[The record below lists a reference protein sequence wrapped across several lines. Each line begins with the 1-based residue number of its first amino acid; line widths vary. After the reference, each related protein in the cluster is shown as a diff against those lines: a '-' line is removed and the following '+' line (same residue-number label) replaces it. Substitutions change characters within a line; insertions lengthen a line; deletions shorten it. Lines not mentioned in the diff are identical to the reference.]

1 MKESKKF
8 TLFYLLLFFV
18 CCIMSLRKTITGFC
32 FRKGGIIL
40 TEEDLLHNFP
50 FNSKEELAD
59 WIISYLPKKV
69 VKYAELETF
78 LTIVN
83 GEETPEL
90 YKRELE
96 TEEGTI
102 LDITA
107 KLSYIKLKFK
117 LFSEENKKASYI
129 IGSVN
134 IL

>member
-1 MKESKKF
+1 M
-8 TLFYLLLFFV
+8 
-18 CCIMSLRKTITGFC
+18 
-32 FRKGGIIL
+32 
-40 TEEDLLHNFP
+40 TEEDLLQNFP
-50 FNSKEELAD
+50 FNSKEELAE
-59 WIISYLPKKV
+59 WILRYLPDKS
-69 VKYAELETF
+69 VKYAELKTF

-83 GEETPEL
+83 GEEDPEI

-107 KLSYIKLKFK
+107 KLSYIKLMFK
-117 LFSEENKKASYI
+117 LFSEEDKKASYI

>member
-1 MKESKKF
+1 M
-8 TLFYLLLFFV
+8 
-18 CCIMSLRKTITGFC
+18 
-32 FRKGGIIL
+32 
-40 TEEDLLHNFP
+40 TEEDLLQNFP
-50 FNSKEELAD
+50 FNSKEELAE
-59 WIISYLPKKV
+59 WIISYLPKKT
-69 VKYAELETF
+69 VKCADLETF

-83 GEETPEL
+83 GNEEPEM
-90 YKRELE
+90 YMRELE

-117 LFSEENKKASYI
+117 LFSEEDKKASYI